1 MSKEYWTTQSGET
14 LRIRDMKTSHI
25 KNCIKAIQRGDIIGT
40 ETDEYVAEFEEEL
53 AFREYIKKIIGGE
66 FDE

>member
-1 MSKEYWTTQSGET
+1 MSKKYWTTQSGEI
-14 LRIRDMKTSHI
+14 LRIRDIKTNHI

-53 AFREYIKKIIGGE
+53 AFRKYIKKIIGGE